1 MLDVQVEE
9 WVGLYERGAQTW
21 ENMLWGDA
29 KDSYEY
35 ETEYEIEQKR
45 CLNFFRRVG
54 REEELEDKVSSYRL
68 WLQFIT

>member
-1 MLDVQVEE
+1 
-9 WVGLYERGAQTW
+9 
-21 ENMLWGDA
+21 MLWGDA